1 MLKENISLIGAS
13 VIDGNKIC
21 VVVRI
26 KDYIHDDY
34 VDVSIPRDELS
45 PKVVNRV
52 IVSNG
57 GICQNEKL
65 ICRTLTKAFENGLV
79 TGNLAVQNFHNR
91 LGWQKSKDG
100 IIFLGQNAISAG
112 GDVQS
117 SYSGRVNV
125 EQVGNV
131 ESITD
136 LIKNKI
142 VALNEWSPLEAVISF
157 GVGATVLAYANT
169 AWGASLSN
177 LIIHLLGGS
186 STGKSTSLT
195 LFEALGSNPNP
206 KEGFWINFNS
216 SGESI
221 IQRIGDNCG
230 YPVSIDELSGGKK
243 KDYESFV
250 YSVGNGEEKDR
261 LKPGGSG
268 FRDSATFQTVVLSSG
283 EISLTKK
290 CSNSEGIRARCI
302 ELSNVKWTHSKQQ
315 AIEIKECM
323 RHNYGLITPMIAKEL
338 LDNGDKWRERWEY
351 HKKQVEDR
359 MEKDEVRLQV
369 TERIADFVSLFT
381 LSAEIANEVLNV
393 GLHVDAISRFCYEH
407 IVIANEEEGNMATR
421 AYAVIV
427 EYISMHK
434 DRFADATFY
443 TGCRSMFNDIM
454 LDANEDGF
462 FHEVRKKMIGG
473 TEYSMVYV
481 FRKATLENI
490 LSDAGFSDAKVCLF
504 KLREEGYL
512 RTKDK
517 LRNTYEYKVN
527 GSMQNCVAVYFK
539 DYTMEEFELE
549 DEN

>member
-1 MLKENISLIGAS
+1 MLKENVSLIGAS
-13 VIDGNKIC
+13 VIDGNRIC

-34 VDVSIPRDELS
+34 VDVSIPRDEFS
-45 PKVVNRV
+45 PKVINQV
-52 IVSNG
+52 IVRNG
-57 GICQNEKL
+57 GICQDEKQ
-65 ICRTLTKAFENGLV
+65 ICRSLKKSFDNGLI
-79 TGNLAVQNFHNR
+79 TGNLEIQNFHNR
-91 LGWQKSKDG
+91 LGWQKAKDG
-100 IIFLGQNAISAG
+100 IIFLGKDAISADG
-112 GDVQS
+112 GVQS

-125 EQVGNV
+125 EKVGNV
-131 ESITD
+131 ENIIE
-136 LIKNKI
+136 LIKSKI

-169 AWGASLSN
+169 AWGASLNN
-177 LIIHLLGGS
+177 LIFHLMGGS

-195 LFEALGSNPNP
+195 LFEAFGSNPNP

-216 SGESI
+216 SSESV

-283 EISLTKK
+283 EVSLLKR
-290 CSNSEGIRARCI
+290 CSNCEGIRARCI
-302 ELSNVKWTHSKQQ
+302 ELTNVNWTNSKQQ
-315 AIEIKECM
+315 SISIKECM
-323 RHNYGLITPMIAKEL
+323 RQNYGLITPMVAKEL
-338 LDNGDKWRERWEY
+338 LDNDDKWRERWEY
-351 HKKQVEDR
+351 HKQQVNDR
-359 MEKDEVRLQV
+359 MEKDEIRLQV
-369 TERIADFVSLFT
+369 TERIADFVALFT

-393 GLHVDAISRFCYEH
+393 GLHVDAISKFCYEY

-421 AYAVIV
+421 AYSAIV

-443 TGCRSMFNDIM
+443 TGCRTMWNDIT
-454 LDANEDGF
+454 LTENEDGF
-462 FHEVRKKMIGG
+462 FHNVRKKMIGD

-481 FRKATLENI
+481 FRKPTIENI
-490 LSDAGFSDAKVCLF
+490 LSDAGFSEPKISLI

-512 RTKDK
+512 KTKDK
-517 LRNTYEYKVN
+517 LRNTLKYKVN
-527 GSMQNCVAVYFK
+527 GSEQDCVAIYFK
-539 DYTMEEFELE
+539 DYTLEEFELW